1 MCLMD
6 RSIILQ
12 LNITHKKL
20 KMKVQNEQ
28 VVCGNCLQLKE
39 IMEGMGT
46 RQEERK
52 HESPH
57 QREAGQHWGHYSH
70 KQVIY

>member
-1 MCLMD
+1 
-6 RSIILQ
+6 
-12 LNITHKKL
+12 
-20 KMKVQNEQ
+20 MKVQNEQ
-28 VVCGNCLQLKE
+28 VACGNCLQLKE

-57 QREAGQHWGHYSH
+57 QREAGQH
-70 KQVIY
+70 